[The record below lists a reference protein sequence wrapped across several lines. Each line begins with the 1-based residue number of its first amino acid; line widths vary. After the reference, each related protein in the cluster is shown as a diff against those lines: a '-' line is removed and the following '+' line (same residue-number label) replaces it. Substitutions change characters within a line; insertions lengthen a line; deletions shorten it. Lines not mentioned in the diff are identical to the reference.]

1 MHGVEGLCLNRDSV
15 ACGHNRASETARR
28 CYYPNTV
35 LGGITHQFTHF
46 FPE

>member
-1 MHGVEGLCLNRDSV
+1 MASRGFALNRDSE

-28 CYYPNTV
+28 CYYPNTLV
-35 LGGITHQFTHF
+35 GSAMHQFTHL